1 MTVTSE
7 AGSAEHHAEKRLRL
21 RELREARH
29 VSQRALGAAVGATQP
44 TISRLERRKDMHLS
58 TLRAY
63 VEALGG
69 VLEIRVRF
77 QDHYGRLLGIVD
89 VESSGAPRAY
99 DGSTTVMKSG
109 R

>member
-1 MTVTSE
+1 VRIPAASTE
-7 AGSAEHHAEKRLRL
+7 QSAEERLML

-29 VSQRALGAAVGATQP
+29 VSQRELGAAFGARQP
-44 TISRLERRKDMHLS
+44 TISRLERRNDMYVS

-77 QDHYGRLLGIVD
+77 QDADVPLLRAADGDGRA
-89 VESSGAPRAY
+89 SPA
-99 DGSTTVMKSG
+99 K
-109 R
+109 

>member
-1 MTVTSE
+1 M
-7 AGSAEHHAEKRLRL
+7 L

-29 VSQRALGAAVGATQP
+29 VSQRALGAAFGAKQS
-44 TISRLERRKDMHLS
+44 TISRLERRTDMHVS

-77 QDHYGRLLGIVD
+77 RDGDARLLVPD
-89 VESSGAPRAY
+89 PPSSG
-99 DGSTTVMKSG
+99 
-109 R
+109 